1 MITKLPN
8 ELISRIIYKLEI
20 NEIHNVICSSNVLNK
35 MNFQALLIPQLFK
48 QDYFYERQDILDLKN
63 SGFTMFDYIEDLLYV
78 IDSTKYSYETR
89 HKRYIVKK
97 MCRFNHNQTNLYEK
111 KEITEVK
118 IHPIYRIPLTSYVIL
133 KNIRKSNI
141 FALIY

>member
-1 MITKLPN
+1 MITTLPD
-8 ELISRIIYKLEI
+8 ELIHKIIYKLEI

-48 QDYFYERQDILDLKN
+48 QDYFYERKDILDLK
-63 SGFTMFDYIEDLLYV
+63 SSRFTMCDYIEDLLYV

-89 HKRYIVKK
+89 HKKYIVKK

-111 KEITEVK
+111 KEIEEIK
-118 IHPIYRIPLTSYVIL
+118 IHPIYRIPLTSYRIL
-133 KNIRKSNI
+133 KMRKSTI